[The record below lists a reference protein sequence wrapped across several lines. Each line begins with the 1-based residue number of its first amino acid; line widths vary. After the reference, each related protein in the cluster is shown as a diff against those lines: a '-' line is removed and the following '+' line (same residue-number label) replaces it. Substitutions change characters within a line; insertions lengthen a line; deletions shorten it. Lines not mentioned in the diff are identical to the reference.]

1 MITAEEKA
9 ALERLI
15 GQKAKAFRT
24 HEKFLAKEI
33 SKGTKQTAFHTISRH
48 GYQTGWEAQLVR
60 LMTGETP
67 DQPFAQTGVRGT
79 ILQWDTSMGDTMNAP
94 GRTRN
99 IRYAEADSVGAFLN
113 PEVEVAAINAAAL
126 RTADLR
132 TGMWAEMVTGHG
144 PRQVKTW
151 CKYKYIEIIVHPPSE
166 ICGIS
171 FVRDQSKPK
180 RSKDEFETAFND
192 YLEGTKILKGKTV
205 SLHDE
210 MVYREAKAKGSE
222 IPAYL
227 VAKMQTRFPN
237 LSDLLDYLHVQAVS
251 MKNVRLV
258 LKRVPEDSFNW
269 KLHTAYAV
277 NQAPMIRPDAPGKW
291 NGRIK
296 SHDTALPR
304 LLSTV
309 V

>member
-24 HEKFLAKEI
+24 HEKLLAKEI
-33 SKGTKQTAFHTISRH
+33 SKGAKQTAFHTISRH

-60 LMTGETP
+60 LMTSETP
-67 DQPFAQTGVRGT
+67 DQPFALTGVRGT
-79 ILQWDTSMGDTMNAP
+79 ILQWDTSGGDTVTAP

-113 PEVEVAAINAAAL
+113 PEVEVAAINAAVT

-132 TGMWAEMVTGHG
+132 SGMWAEMITGHG
-144 PRQVKTW
+144 AREARTW
-151 CKYKYIEIIVHPPSE
+151 CKYKYIEIIVHPPFE

-180 RSKDEFETAFND
+180 RSRDEFETAFKD
-192 YLEGTKILKGKTV
+192 YLEGGKILKGKTV

-210 MVYREAKAKGSE
+210 MVYRQAKAKGTE

-237 LSDLLDYLHVQAVS
+237 LSDLLDYLHVQAIS

-258 LKRVPEDSFNW
+258 LKRVPDNSVQW

-277 NQAPMIRPDAPGKW
+277 NQAPMIRPDAPGRW

-296 SHDTALPR
+296 SHDTGPAR
-304 LLSTV
+304 LLSTIV
-309 V
+309 

>member
-1 MITAEEKA
+1 MTDEEKL

-15 GQKAKAFRT
+15 GAKAKAFRT
-24 HEKFLAKEI
+24 HEKLLAKEI
-33 SKGTKQTAFHTISRH
+33 SKGAKQTAFHTISRH

-60 LMTGETP
+60 LMTSETP
-67 DQPFAQTGVRGT
+67 DQPFALNGVRGT
-79 ILQWDTSMGDTMNAP
+79 ILEWETSAGDTESIP
-94 GRTRN
+94 GPGRN
-99 IRYAEADSVGAFLN
+99 IRYAAADSVGAFLN
-113 PEVEVAAINAAAL
+113 PEVEVAAINAAVV

-132 TGMWAEMVTGHG
+132 SGMWAEMVTGHG
-144 PRQVKTW
+144 PHQVKTW
-151 CKYKYIEIIVHPPSE
+151 CPYKYIEVIVHPPSE

-180 RSKDEFETAFND
+180 RSRAEFEEAFKD
-192 YLEGTKILKGKTV
+192 YMEGTKSLRGKTV

-210 MVYREAKAKGSE
+210 MVYREAKAKGGE

-237 LSDLLDYLHVQAVS
+237 LSDLLAYLHVEAVS

-258 LKRVPEDSFNW
+258 LKRVPESGFQW

-296 SHDTALPR
+296 SQQNGLAR
-304 LLSTV
+304 LLPTIV
-309 V
+309 